1 MFLVTRGAT
10 MTMPIVR
17 RIVCGCALFAA
28 TLTITVA
35 QQPPNPAERGAQGRG
50 GAAGAR
56 GAAPAPA
63 AAPLFF
69 RETWKQQP
77 NGQQHPVT
85 PDVVSN
91 PSLELKLYGASAKEI
106 LVTGNNNNGGVIWLF
121 SGLTTTPIAVT
132 LRDKNNY
139 VDLSG
144 SAKIHWTIRT
154 AGFHAARPVVKLADG
169 TFLVGDHADMSPN
182 YFNEIEFA
190 PSQVRWLL
198 LDTDRMVTITKTNG
212 QWVEN
217 VDLTKVDEVGY
228 ADLMPSSGHG
238 FGGHSSLGPIAVYGT
253 PVKR

>member
-1 MFLVTRGAT
+1 
-10 MTMPIVR
+10 MTM
-17 RIVCGCALFAA
+17 RIVTWFACGCVLFAA
-28 TLTITVA
+28 MFTVSAA
-35 QQPPNPAERGAQGRG
+35 QQPAAPPAGGAQ
-50 GAAGAR
+50 AAGGAR
-56 GAAPAPA
+56 GARGTAPPPAPI
-63 AAPLFF
+63 PLFF
-69 RETWKQQP
+69 RETWKQAP
-77 NGQQHPVT
+77 NGQQHPIT

-91 PSLELKLYGASAKEI
+91 PNLEVKLYGASAKEI

-169 TFLVGDHADMSPN
+169 TWLVGDHADMSPN

-238 FGGHSSLGPIAVYGT
+238 FGGHSSLGPIAVYGK
-253 PVKR
+253 PVTR

>member
-1 MFLVTRGAT
+1 VTA
-10 MTMPIVR
+10 
-17 RIVCGCALFAA
+17 
-28 TLTITVA
+28 
-35 QQPPNPAERGAQGRG
+35 
-50 GAAGAR
+50 
-56 GAAPAPA
+56 
-63 AAPLFF
+63 
-69 RETWKQQP
+69 
-77 NGQQHPVT
+77 
-85 PDVVSN
+85 DVVSN

-169 TFLVGDHADMSPN
+169 TWLVGDHADMSPN

-238 FGGHSSLGPIAVYGT
+238 FGGHSSLGPIAVYGK